1 MLADL
6 GYWTTTPLPIRSWI
20 DRRTDERPDGFAEA
34 VRSWLPV
41 LLDGDAPTRPRSHA
55 SIYATSEPF
64 GRSLSTGRQTAVISA
79 EITLGDVTAALVPLS
94 GHQLPTGI
102 GALRSLFRFATNAAR
117 SSLTWPGT

>member
-1 MLADL
+1 M
-6 GYWTTTPLPIRSWI
+6 
-20 DRRTDERPDGFAEA
+20 
-34 VRSWLPV
+34 
-41 LLDGDAPTRPRSHA
+41 LLDGDARTRPRSHA

-117 SSLTWPGT
+117 FSLTWPGT